1 MRRINEQREERILRS
16 KVKDTVLSENM
27 LTAGNINDYTNLAL
41 RLNTKDKDGLQ
52 DFIDNTLEQGV
63 KYKVVISTDDDV
75 NAEYEAEARAEARI
89 ARMEARADDW

>member
-75 NAEYEAEARAEARI
+75 NADYTYEDKSGFNAHFYKQ
-89 ARMEARADDW
+89 